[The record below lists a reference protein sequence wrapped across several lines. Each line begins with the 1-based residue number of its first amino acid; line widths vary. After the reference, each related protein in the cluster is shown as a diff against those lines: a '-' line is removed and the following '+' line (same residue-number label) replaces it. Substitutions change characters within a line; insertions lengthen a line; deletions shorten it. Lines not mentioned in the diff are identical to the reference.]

1 MNRRHSTWRS
11 IALTLKWLTTTDAK
25 RTPHP
30 TATIGF
36 TYPFFHALFVFSFLP
51 DGWMVVRFVSE
62 IWDHWPFSETSLPP
76 LFSIYFFFLHIL
88 CMLIYKSVLY
98 ISMQWMF
105 CLFSSNFKKKT
116 IASRLYSFTNY
127 LFIYAH
133 LSWAHGFV
141 IMQKAIKVNRYWFN
155 KNNKKTWKQKET
167 KKNKNKFTLGN
178 HPVVSSSHVHQNGSR
193 LVLNSRQASELKQ
206 FVPIYSGLL
215 TMTNFCP
222 ITDYDWLFKLTH
234 LVSAEQTQ
242 HRIRK

>member
-1 MNRRHSTWRS
+1 VYC
-11 IALTLKWLTTTDAK
+11 
-25 RTPHP
+25 
-30 TATIGF
+30 
-36 TYPFFHALFVFSFLP
+36 TYQCNECFVFSL
-51 DGWMVVRFVSE
+51 
-62 IWDHWPFSETSLPP
+62 L
-76 LFSIYFFFLHIL
+76 IL
-88 CMLIYKSVLY
+88 KRKQSPAAFIL
-98 ISMQWMF
+98 
-105 CLFSSNFKKKT
+105 
-116 IASRLYSFTNY
+116 SRITYSFMHTCHERTV
-127 LFIYAH
+127 L
-133 LSWAHGFV
+133 LLCK
-141 IMQKAIKVNRYWFN
+141 KAIKVNRYWFN

-206 FVPIYSGLL
+206 FVPIHSGLL